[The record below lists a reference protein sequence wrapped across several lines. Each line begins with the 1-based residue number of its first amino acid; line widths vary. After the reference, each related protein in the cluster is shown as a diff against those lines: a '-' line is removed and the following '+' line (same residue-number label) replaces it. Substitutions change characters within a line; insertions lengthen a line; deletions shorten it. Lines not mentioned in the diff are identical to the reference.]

1 MQDLRDNAASRRQ
14 ALPPARVLPLGHE
27 LRRPSAEPAL
37 PELRGLTPGGFVLS
51 VGTLQVRK
59 NQALLYQLWRRLAES
74 GRRDVPVLVLAGS
87 IGWLVDDL
95 VGKIRGDPLVRQSIM
110 IVETASD
117 ADLAWLYANC
127 RFTLYPSLYEGFGLP
142 IVESLAYGR
151 HCIASSTS
159 AMKEAGLGL
168 AHHLDPRDLDAWYA
182 EVEQLLDEP
191 ARLRNLEA
199 RIRAEY
205 RLIGWD
211 QSFDI
216 LLEAI
221 AGLQDGNGR
230 RAVPGG
236 QGPADPSCPGLRN
249 SPVSAIE

>member
-1 MQDLRDNAASRRQ
+1 
-14 ALPPARVLPLGHE
+14 
-27 LRRPSAEPAL
+27 
-37 PELRGLTPGGFVLS
+37 VLS

-59 NQALLYQLWRRLAES
+59 NQELLYQLWRRLAES
-74 GRRDVPVLVLAGS
+74 GRRDVPILVLAGS

-95 VGKIRGDPLVRQSIM
+95 VKRIRYDPLVRDSIM

-168 AHHLDPRDLDAWYA
+168 AHHLDPRDLAAWQA
-182 EVEQLLDEP
+182 EVERLLDDP
-191 ARLRNLEA
+191 ARLRDLEA

-205 RLIGWD
+205 RPLGWD
-211 QSFDI
+211 QSFGI
-216 LLEAI
+216 LVEAI
-221 AGLQDGNGR
+221 ASLEDGKGGR
-230 RAVPGG
+230 AP
-236 QGPADPSCPGLRN
+236 P
-249 SPVSAIE
+249 